1 MKLLENASISVKEND
16 FRRGPFL
23 AVLMAGV
30 FVAILNQTL
39 LATALPHIMEDLEIN
54 ANTAQWLTTVFMLV
68 NGVMIPITA
77 FLIGKFSTRQLFL
90 TAIGL
95 FALGTIICAVAPGFN
110 LLMLGRIIQA
120 SGAGIMMP
128 LTQTILFL
136 VFPVEKRGQ
145 AMGLFGLVISFA
157 PALGPTLSGWVVG
170 QYPWRAL
177 FYIVIPI
184 AIIDLVL
191 AYFVLRNVT
200 KQTFPALD
208 ILSVVLSTLGFGG
221 ILYGFSSAGNMGW
234 GSAPVLI
241 SIAVGIVSLLIFI
254 HRQSILK
261 EPLLEFK
268 VFSYG
273 IFTLSTILSVIVF
286 ISMIGSAT
294 ILPIYMQNMHGFSAL
309 ESGLMLLP
317 GALVMGFM
325 NPITGKIFD
334 AVGGKWLAIVG
345 LSIVTVSTFQFT
357 VLTTATSF
365 TYLTVMHAIRMF
377 GVSMVMMPVTTA
389 GLNQLPE
396 RLVPH
401 GTAMSNTMRQVS
413 GSIGTAL
420 LVTIMTGTALDPEQ
434 YGAEGLVRGVNISF
448 IVVGVLSGIGIFLA
462 FFLGKKPSQKNR
474 KEIKKE

>member
-1 MKLLENASISVKEND
+1 MKNEQQSVMDKN
-16 FRRGPFL
+16 FRKGPFL

-39 LATALPHIMEDLEIN
+39 LATALPHIMDDLDIN
-54 ANTAQWLTTVFMLV
+54 ANVAQWLTTVFMLV

-77 FLIGKFSTRQLFL
+77 FLIGKFSTRRLFL
-90 TAIGL
+90 AAIGL
-95 FALGTIICAVAPGFN
+95 FAAGTIICAVAPGFP
-110 LLMLGRIIQA
+110 LLMVGRIVQA

-128 LTQTILFL
+128 LTQTILFI

-157 PALGPTLSGWVVG
+157 PALGPTLSGWIVE

-184 AIIDLVL
+184 ALADFVL
-191 AYFVLRNVT
+191 AYFLLRNVT
-200 KQTFPALD
+200 KQTFPTLD
-208 ILSVVLSTLGFGG
+208 LPSVIFSTFGFGG
-221 ILYGFSSAGNMGW
+221 ILYGFSSAGNSGW
-234 GSAPVLI
+234 GSWPVIL
-241 SIAVGIVSLLIFI
+241 SIAVGIVSLIVFI
-254 HRQSILK
+254 RRQSRLK
-261 EPLLEFK
+261 EPLLEFG

-294 ILPIYMQNMHGFSAL
+294 ILPIYMQNMHGFTAF

-317 GALVMGFM
+317 GAIIMGAM
-325 NPITGKIFD
+325 NPVAGKIFD
-334 AVGGKWLAIVG
+334 VAGGKWLAVVG
-345 LSIVTVSTFQFT
+345 LLIVTVSTFQFS
-357 VLTTATSF
+357 VLTTTTSF
-365 TYLTVMHAIRMF
+365 TYLAVMHAIRMF
-377 GVSMVMMPVTTA
+377 GVSLVMMPVTTA

-396 RLVPH
+396 RLIPH

-420 LVTIMTGTALDPEQ
+420 LVTIMTGTALDPQQ

-448 IVVGVLSGIGIFLA
+448 VVVGVLSGIGVFLA
-462 FFLGKKPSQKNR
+462 FFLKKAEPAKSR
-474 KEIKKE
+474 K

>member
-1 MKLLENASISVKEND
+1 MASKHDVHDKKDIKI
-16 FRRGPFL
+16 GPLL

-39 LATALPHIMEDLEIN
+39 LATALPHIMDDLEIT

-68 NGVMIPITA
+68 NGVMIPVTA
-77 FLIGKFSTRQLFL
+77 FLIGKFSTRSLFL
-90 TAIGL
+90 TAMGL
-95 FALGTIICAVAPGFN
+95 FTIGTIVAAFAPGFSI
-110 LLMLGRIIQA
+110 LMIGRIIQA

-128 LTQTILFL
+128 LTQTIFF
-136 VFPVEKRGQ
+136 VIFPIEKRGQ

-157 PALGPTLSGWVVG
+157 PAIGPTLSGWIVG

-184 AIIDLVL
+184 ALIDLIF
-191 AYFVLRNVT
+191 AYFFLKNVT
-200 KQTFPALD
+200 KQTFPKLD
-208 ILSVVLSTLGFGG
+208 ILSVMLSTFGFGG
-221 ILYGFSSAGNMGW
+221 ILYGFSSAGTTGW
-234 GSAPVLI
+234 GSLPVLV
-241 SIAVGIVSLLIFI
+241 SIAIGAVSLFLFI
-254 HRQSILK
+254 QRQGRLK
-261 EPLLEFK
+261 EPLLEFR
-268 VFSYG
+268 VFKYK

-294 ILPIYMQNMHGFSAL
+294 ILPIYMQDMHGFTAL

-317 GALVMGFM
+317 GAIIMGIM
-325 NPITGKIFD
+325 YPITGRVFD
-334 AVGGKWLAIVG
+334 AFGGRWLAIIG

-357 VLTTATSF
+357 VLTAETSF

-377 GVSMVMMPVTTA
+377 GVAMVMMPVTTA

-396 RLVPH
+396 RLIPH

-420 LVTIMTGTALDPEQ
+420 LVTIMTSTALDPEQ
-434 YGAEGLVRGVNISF
+434 YGVQGLIRGVNISF
-448 IVVGVLSGIGIFLA
+448 IVAGILSLIGVFLS
-462 FFLGKKPSQKNR
+462 FFLKQAPPAAEGK
-474 KEIKKE
+474 

>member
-1 MKLLENASISVKEND
+1 MRNAQQSVLDKD
-16 FRRGPFL
+16 FRKGPFL

-39 LATALPHIMEDLEIN
+39 LATALPHIMRDLDIN
-54 ANTAQWLTTVFMLV
+54 ANVAQWLTTVFMLV

-77 FLIGKFSTRQLFL
+77 FLIGKFSTRRLFL

-95 FALGTIICAVAPGFN
+95 FAAGTIICAFAPGFP
-110 LLMLGRIIQA
+110 LLMVGRIIQA

-128 LTQTILFL
+128 LTQTILFIIY
-136 VFPVEKRGQ
+136 PVEKRGQ

-157 PALGPTLSGWVVG
+157 PALGPTLSGWIVE

-184 AIIDLVL
+184 AVIDFVL
-191 AYFVLRNVT
+191 GYFLLRNVT

-208 ILSVVLSTLGFGG
+208 IPSIILSTFGFGG
-221 ILYGFSSAGNMGW
+221 ILYGFSSAGNNGW
-234 GSAPVLI
+234 GSWPVIL
-241 SIAVGIVSLLIFI
+241 SIAVGVISLFFFI
-254 HRQSILK
+254 RRQFQLK
-261 EPLLEFK
+261 KPLLEFR

-273 IFTLSTILSVIVF
+273 IFTLSTILSIIVF
-286 ISMIGSAT
+286 VSMIGSAT
-294 ILPIYMQNMHGFSAL
+294 ILPIYMQNMHGFTAF

-317 GALVMGFM
+317 GAIVMGAM
-325 NPITGKIFD
+325 NPVTGKIFD
-334 AVGGKWLAIVG
+334 AVGGKWLAVVG
-345 LSIVTVSTFQFT
+345 LLIVTVSTFQFA
-357 VLTTATSF
+357 VLTTTTAF

-377 GVSMVMMPVTTA
+377 GVSMVMMPVITA

-396 RLVPH
+396 RLIPH

-420 LVTIMTGTALDPEQ
+420 LVTIMTGTALDPQQ

-448 IVVGVLSGIGIFLA
+448 AVVGVLSAVGVIMA
-462 FFLGKKPSQKNR
+462 FFLKKAEPS
-474 KEIKKE
+474 KKKA

>member
-1 MKLLENASISVKEND
+1 MKLMAGKHDVHDKKEIKK
-16 FRRGPFL
+16 GPLL

-39 LATALPHIMEDLEIN
+39 LATALPHIMEDLNIT

-68 NGVMIPITA
+68 NGVMIPVTA
-77 FLIGKFSTRQLFL
+77 FLIGKFSTRALFL
-90 TAIGL
+90 TAMGL
-95 FALGTIICAVAPGFN
+95 FTLGTVIAALAPGFPV
-110 LLMLGRIIQA
+110 LMAGRIIQA

-128 LTQTILFL
+128 LTQTILFV

-157 PALGPTLSGWVVG
+157 PAIGPTLSGWIVG

-184 AIIDLVL
+184 ALIDLIF
-191 AYFVLRNVT
+191 AYFFLKNVT
-200 KQTFPALD
+200 RQTFPKLD
-208 ILSVVLSTLGFGG
+208 ILSVILSTAGFGG
-221 ILYGFSSAGNMGW
+221 ILYGFSSAGTTGW
-234 GSAPVLI
+234 SSLPVIL
-241 SIAVGIVSLLIFI
+241 SIGVGAVSLFFFI

-268 VFSYG
+268 VFRYG

-286 ISMIGSAT
+286 ISMIGGAT
-294 ILPIYMQNMHGFSAL
+294 ILPIYMQDMHGFTAL

-317 GALVMGFM
+317 GAIIMGIM
-325 NPITGKIFD
+325 NPVSGRVFD
-334 AVGGKWLAIVG
+334 KFGGKWLAIIG
-345 LSIVTVSTFQFT
+345 LSIVTASTFQFT
-357 VLTTATSF
+357 VLTAETSF

-377 GVSMVMMPVTTA
+377 GVAMVMMPVTTA

-396 RLVPH
+396 RLIPH
-401 GTAMSNTMRQVS
+401 GTAMSNTLRQVS

-420 LVTIMTGTALDPEQ
+420 LVTIMTSTALDPDI
-434 YGAEGLVRGVNISF
+434 YGVQGLIRGVNISF
-448 IVVGVLSGIGIFLA
+448 IVAGVLSLVGVVLS
-462 FFLGKKPSQKNR
+462 FFLKKAEPAG
-474 KEIKKE
+474 EDE

>member
-1 MKLLENASISVKEND
+1 VRDAQQAMTDKN
-16 FRRGPFL
+16 FRKGPFL

-39 LATALPHIMEDLEIN
+39 LATALPHIMRDLDIN
-54 ANTAQWLTTVFMLV
+54 ANVAQWLTTVFMLV
-68 NGVMIPITA
+68 NGIMIPVTA
-77 FLIGKFSTRQLFL
+77 FLIGKFSTRRLFL
-90 TAIGL
+90 TAISL
-95 FALGTIICAVAPGFN
+95 FAAGTIICAFAPGFS
-110 LLMLGRIIQA
+110 LLMVGRIIQA

-128 LTQTILFL
+128 LTQTILFI

-157 PALGPTLSGWVVG
+157 PALGPTLSGWVVE
-170 QYPWRAL
+170 QYPWRTL

-184 AIIDLVL
+184 AVIDLIL
-191 AYFVLRNVT
+191 AYFLLRNVT

-208 ILSVVLSTLGFGG
+208 IPSVLLSTFGFGG
-221 ILYGFSSAGNMGW
+221 ILYGFSSAGTAGW
-234 GSAPVLI
+234 GSLPVTA
-241 SIAVGIVSLLIFI
+241 SIAVGTVSLMAFI
-254 HRQSILK
+254 RRQFRLK

-273 IFTLSTILSVIVF
+273 IFTLSTLLSIIVF

-294 ILPIYMQNMHGFSAL
+294 ILPIYMQNMHGFTAF

-317 GALVMGFM
+317 GAVVMGAM
-325 NPITGKIFD
+325 NPVTGKIFD
-334 AVGGKWLAIVG
+334 AVGGKWLAVVG
-345 LSIVTVSTFQFT
+345 LIIVTVSTFQFA

-365 TYLTVMHAIRMF
+365 TYLAVMHAIRMF

-396 RLVPH
+396 RLIPH

-420 LVTIMTGTALDPEQ
+420 LVTIMTGTALNPQQ

-448 IVVGVLSGIGIFLA
+448 VVVGVLSGIGIILA
-462 FFLGKKPSQKNR
+462 FFL
-474 KEIKKE
+474 KKEEAPKKRK

>member
-1 MKLLENASISVKEND
+1 MAGIQQQKTEAGIAK
-16 FRRGPFL
+16 GPFL

-39 LATALPHIMEDLEIN
+39 LATALPHIMDDLSIS

-77 FLIGKFSTRQLFL
+77 FLIGKFSTRNLFFV
-90 TAIGL
+90 AMGL
-95 FALGTIICAVAPGFN
+95 FAAGTIICAFAPGFAV
-110 LLMLGRIIQA
+110 LMVGRIVQA
-120 SGAGIMMP
+120 AGAGIMMP
-128 LTQTILFL
+128 LTQTVLFI
-136 VFPVEKRGQ
+136 VFPLEKRGQ
-145 AMGLFGLVISFA
+145 AMGLFGLIISFA
-157 PALGPTLSGWVVG
+157 PAIGPTLSGWIVG

-184 AIIDLVL
+184 ALLDLVL
-191 AYFVLRNVT
+191 AYFFLKNIT
-200 KQTFPALD
+200 KQTYPTLD
-208 ILSVVLSTLGFGG
+208 ILSIVLSTMGFGG
-221 ILYGFSSAGNMGW
+221 ILYGFSSAGSLGW
-234 GSAPVLI
+234 GSPAVGVSIVAGLI
-241 SIAVGIVSLLIFI
+241 SLVFFI
-254 HRQSILK
+254 RRQFQLDQPI
-261 EPLLEFK
+261 LEFR

-294 ILPIYMQNMHGFSAL
+294 ILPIYMQNMHGFTAL

-317 GALVMGFM
+317 GAIIMGLM
-325 NPITGKIFD
+325 NPITGRVFD
-334 AVGGKWLAIVG
+334 KVGGKWLAIVG
-345 LSIVTVSTFQFT
+345 LSIVAVSTFQFT
-357 VLTTATSF
+357 VLTATTSF
-365 TYLTVMHAIRMF
+365 LYLTVMHAIRMF

-420 LVTIMTGTALDPEQ
+420 LVTIMTGTALDPEK
-434 YGAEGLVRGVNISF
+434 YGVQGLIRGVNISF
-448 IVVGVLSGIGIFLA
+448 IVVGILSIVGIFLA
-462 FFLGKKPSQKNR
+462 FFLR
-474 KEIKKE
+474 KTGSETAEEEMEK

>member
-1 MKLLENASISVKEND
+1 MMEIRQKETEND
-16 FRRGPFL
+16 IAKGPFL

-39 LATALPHIMEDLEIN
+39 LATALPHIMDDLSIS

-77 FLIGKFSTRQLFL
+77 FLIGKFSTRNLFFV
-90 TAIGL
+90 AMGL
-95 FALGTIICAVAPGFN
+95 FAAGTIICAFAPGFSI
-110 LLMLGRIIQA
+110 LMVGRIVQA
-120 SGAGIMMP
+120 AGAGIMMP
-128 LTQTILFL
+128 LTQTVLFII
-136 VFPVEKRGQ
+136 FPVEKRGQ

-157 PALGPTLSGWVVG
+157 PAIGPTLSGWIVG

-184 AIIDLVL
+184 ALLDLIL
-191 AYFVLRNVT
+191 AYFFLKNVT
-200 KQTFPALD
+200 KQTFPTLD
-208 ILSVVLSTLGFGG
+208 YLSIVLSTLGFGG
-221 ILYGFSSAGNMGW
+221 ILYGFSSAGSLGW
-234 GSAPVLI
+234 DSPAVSV
-241 SIAVGIVSLLIFI
+241 SIIVGIISLVFFI
-254 HRQSILK
+254 RRQFRLD
-261 EPLLEFK
+261 EPILEFR

-294 ILPIYMQNMHGFSAL
+294 ILPIYMQNMHGFTAL

-317 GALVMGFM
+317 GAIIMGLM
-325 NPITGKIFD
+325 NPITGRVFD
-334 AVGGKWLAIVG
+334 KVGGKWLAVVG

-357 VLTTATSF
+357 VLTATTSF
-365 TYLTVMHAIRMF
+365 LYLTVMHAIRMF
-377 GVSMVMMPVTTA
+377 GVAMVMMPVTTA

-396 RLVPH
+396 RLIPH

-420 LVTIMTGTALDPEQ
+420 LVTVMTSTALDPDQ
-434 YGAEGLVRGVNISF
+434 YGVQGLIRGVNISF
-448 IVVGVLSGIGIFLA
+448 IVVGILSIIGVGLA
-462 FFLGKKPSQKNR
+462 FFLR
-474 KEIKKE
+474 KTGPGMEAADKGE

>member
-1 MKLLENASISVKEND
+1 MKHEQQSVTDKN
-16 FRRGPFL
+16 FRKGPFL

-39 LATALPHIMEDLEIN
+39 LATALPHIMDDLDIN
-54 ANTAQWLTTVFMLV
+54 ANVAQWLTTVFMLV

-77 FLIGKFSTRQLFL
+77 FLIGKFSTRRLFL

-95 FALGTIICAVAPGFN
+95 FAAGTIICAVAPGFP
-110 LLMLGRIIQA
+110 LLMVGRIVQA

-128 LTQTILFL
+128 LTQTILFI

-157 PALGPTLSGWVVG
+157 PALGPTLSGWIVE

-184 AIIDLVL
+184 ALADFVL
-191 AYFVLRNVT
+191 AYFLLRNVT
-200 KQTFPALD
+200 KQTFPTLD
-208 ILSVVLSTLGFGG
+208 LPSVIFSTFGFGG
-221 ILYGFSSAGNMGW
+221 ILYGFSSAGNSGW
-234 GSAPVLI
+234 GSWPVIL
-241 SIAVGIVSLLIFI
+241 SIAVGIVSLIVFI
-254 HRQSILK
+254 RRQSRLK
-261 EPLLEFK
+261 EPLLEFG

-294 ILPIYMQNMHGFSAL
+294 ILPIYMQNMHGFTAF

-317 GALVMGFM
+317 GAIIMGAM
-325 NPITGKIFD
+325 NPVAGKIFD
-334 AVGGKWLAIVG
+334 AAGGKWLAVIG
-345 LSIVTVSTFQFT
+345 LLIVTVSTFQFS
-357 VLTTATSF
+357 VLTTTTSF
-365 TYLTVMHAIRMF
+365 AYLAVMHAIRMF
-377 GVSMVMMPVTTA
+377 GVSLVMMPVTTA

-396 RLVPH
+396 RLIPH

-420 LVTIMTGTALDPEQ
+420 LVTIMTGTALDPQQ

-448 IVVGVLSGIGIFLA
+448 VVVGVLSGIGVCLA
-462 FFLGKKPSQKNR
+462 FFLKKAEPAKSR
-474 KEIKKE
+474 K